1 MRVIRRKHASSAKR
15 AARVANTGGSFAFA
29 VAYLL
34 FALMFLLMVA
44 DTISAIVRAW

>member
-1 MRVIRRKHASSAKR
+1 MGVIPEMRVPLANIAN
-15 AARVANTGGSFAFA
+15 RVASTGASFAFA

-44 DTISAIVRAW
+44 DTILAIVRAW

>member
-1 MRVIRRKHASSAKR
+1 MRVIPRMHASFAR
-15 AARVANTGGSFAFA
+15 LAVRVANTGGSFAFA

>member
-1 MRVIRRKHASSAKR
+1 MRVIPRMHASFAR
-15 AARVANTGGSFAFA
+15 LAVRVANIGGSFAFA

-44 DTISAIVRAW
+44 DTILAIVRAW